1 MVDRATGR
9 RAVALDRVRAVAAA
23 QGVPGVVLTRPSS
36 VAWASAGMNP
46 PIDRTASTDTVWLAV
61 GPTGYTVISTL
72 VEEPRLRAELVPA
85 GVDIVRVDWFDAAAF
100 TSAAAT
106 ALDARPG
113 ELASDGHADFGVDV
127 SDDLTRVRLSLS
139 DAEQL
144 DLDDLARDATH
155 AVESALRTWTPGE
168 PDFAVASRIAAG
180 VEQVGAEPPVLLV
193 GGDERLARFRHPVA
207 NGARPTDL
215 VMAVLVARRA
225 GLHVALTRYVGRR
238 PSAEFT
244 ASLTATQRIHV
255 NTLEA
260 ARSHATYGDV
270 MTKLAQGYDDAGA
283 PSEWRY
289 HYQGGPIGFLQRE
302 FEIAPSQRD
311 SIWWGEPITSGTA
324 LAFNPSLPGGFK
336 DEDTY
341 LVEPN
346 GDLRWLT
353 HSNDWPT
360 VNVDGW
366 LRPAVLEHD

>member
-9 RAVALDRVRAVAAA
+9 RAVALDRVRAVAGAH
-23 QGVPGVVLTRPSS
+23 QVPGVVLTRPST

-46 PIDRTASTDTVWLAV
+46 PIDRTAGTDTVWLAV

-85 GVDIVRVDWFDAAAF
+85 GVEIVAVDWFDSDAF
-100 TSAAAT
+100 TSAAAA
-106 ALDARPG
+106 ALNARAA
-113 ELASDGHADFGVDV
+113 ELASDGHPDFGVDV
-127 SDDLTRVRLSLS
+127 SEALTRVRLSLS
-139 DAEQL
+139 DTEQL
-144 DLDDLARDATH
+144 DLEDLARDATH

-207 NGARPTDL
+207 NGARPTDV

-238 PSAEFT
+238 QSAEFT
-244 ASLTATQRIHV
+244 ASLTTTQRIHV
-255 NTLEA
+255 NTLKA

-270 MTKLAQGYDDAGA
+270 MTKLAQEYDDAGA
-283 PSEWRY
+283 PGEWRY

-366 LRPAVLEHD
+366 LRPAVLVHD